1 MPYTYNRKKR
11 HKMKSGEKKVL
22 LFSIPAAL
30 IIAIIIQVT
39 LKGVPK
45 FFDSILTKIQE
56 EAWKS
61 REIIAAYAL
70 KEAKSSEFRTEK
82 NFKVDEDYAIHS
94 AWGEKTSDL
103 SEKTANKILEN
114 SRKAQKDTWDAT
126 YQEIERRE
134 LKEDIKKYQDLFE
147 KEKKQ

>member
-1 MPYTYNRKKR
+1 MPHIYNRNKR

-30 IIAIIIQVT
+30 IIAIIIQIT

-45 FFDSILTKIQE
+45 FFDSFLTKIQE

-82 NFKVDEDYAIHS
+82 KFKVDEDYAIHS

-103 SEKTANKILEN
+103 SEKAADKILEN
-114 SRKAQKDTWDAT
+114 HRKAQKDTWDAT

-134 LKEDIKKYQDLFE
+134 LKEDIKNYQKLFE
-147 KEKKQ
+147 QEKK

>member
-1 MPYTYNRKKR
+1 MPYKYNRKKR
-11 HKMKSGEKKVL
+11 HNMKSGEKKVL

-30 IIAIIIQVT
+30 ITAIIIQVT

-45 FFDSILTKIQE
+45 FFDSFLTKIQE

-70 KEAKSSEFRTEK
+70 KEGKSGSFRTEK
-82 NFKVDEDYAIHS
+82 KFQVDESYNIHS

-103 SEKTANKILEN
+103 SEKSADQILDKY
-114 SRKAQKDTWDAT
+114 RKAQKDTWDAT

-134 LKEDIKKYQDLFE
+134 LKEDIKKYKNLFE